1 MISSVN
7 FLYSIRR
14 LFKQISKISCSNH
27 IIYMNVIEFLLIES
41 KTSSCINNS
50 NVARSWKGFDHILI
64 SEVLTF

>member
-1 MISSVN
+1 
-7 FLYSIRR
+7 
-14 LFKQISKISCSNH
+14 
-27 IIYMNVIEFLLIES
+27 MNVIEFLLIES